1 MRCEYNKYLPVP
13 YTPYRDLTKTAFKEK
28 LKQLGYIMP
37 SEHLKLDGYELYLVR
52 HASNYLNLLG
62 ERI

>member
-1 MRCEYNKYLPVP
+1 
-13 YTPYRDLTKTAFKEK
+13 
-28 LKQLGYIMP
+28 MP